1 MQRFLVLLSVAI
13 AVMFFVSNAKAQ
25 SFGDLR
31 LDRQAAAKMA
41 SKASRDG
48 AVRLIV
54 MVGSPA
60 ETRSI
65 DKAATALDPNNI
77 VNLVAQSQQR
87 AIADSGTGVINLND
101 LVRFKYTP
109 AMAITVRAAQFREVM
124 ASGLRST
131 KITSSD
137 RASEHRYRW
146 LAERL

>member
-54 MVGSPA
+54 MVEP
-60 ETRSI
+60 RRN
-65 DKAATALDPNNI
+65 P
-77 VNLVAQSQQR
+77 
-87 AIADSGTGVINLND
+87 IN
-101 LVRFKYTP
+101 RQG
-109 AMAITVRAAQFREVM
+109 R
-124 ASGLRST
+124 
-131 KITSSD
+131 D
-137 RASEHRYRW
+137 RARSQ
-146 LAERL
+146 